1 MADSSQGSPIVVS
14 GSQAPGVVDET
25 VGQLIP
31 ILGALVVAHGLVSSS
46 DWQAVA
52 GAIPILLNV
61 GYRIYRRW
69 SSHAEKKVLAAAA
82 PDEVGVVR

>member
-1 MADSSQGSPIVVS
+1 MSDVSLSSPIVVS

-31 ILGALVVAHGLVSSS
+31 ILGALVVAHGLVSAS

-61 GYRIYRRW
+61 AYRIYRRW
-69 SSHAEKKVLAAAA
+69 GSHAEKKVLAAAA